1 MNYIIILFI
10 AFSFCSEKKIPK
22 LDLFKDGGVIFNDL
36 NIKTAIPDPRKEGSN
51 KISEQDIIEIKNKSN
66 LFEPSPI
73 NKEDLI
79 IISTNKGD
87 MKFKFYSDIAPKT
100 CYNFKKLANSGFYD
114 ETIFHRIIPG
124 FMAQGGDV
132 LTRDSNKKND
142 GRGNPGWTV
151 DQEFNNISHEKGI
164 LSMARSQDVNSA
176 GSQFFICFDNAPHLN
191 NKYTVFGK
199 LLSGYEVLD
208 KIEKLKS
215 EADYIIDRSVSKV
228 PDAEKNN
235 FLEFNYKN
243 RKRYI
248 KIPLNEDKNKFR
260 IDVNN
265 SLKNIH
271 RTKRPVKIIQV
282 RVESENF
289 EKDSN

>member
-1 MNYIIILFI
+1 MVIVYIIFVSFLLSDSLMIDNPLLSKKGLN
-10 AFSFCSEKKIPK
+10 FSVNMKGNLIPK
-22 LDLFKDGGVIFNDL
+22 EPKDLSPVEIDLIKSKAKDFVPNPVTE
-36 NIKTAIPDPRKEGSN
+36 N
-51 KISEQDIIEIKNKSN
+51 DIIIME
-66 LFEPSPI
+66 
-73 NKEDLI
+73 
-79 IISTNKGD
+79 TNFGI
-87 MKFKFYSDIAPKT
+87 MEFVFYNEEAPNHS
-100 CYNFKKLANSGFYD
+100 YNFKKLANSGFYD

-124 FMAQGGDV
+124 FMAQGGDI

-215 EADYIIDRSVSKV
+215 EADYIIDRSISKV

-271 RTKRPVKIIQV
+271 RTKRSVKIIQV

>member
-1 MNYIIILFI
+1 MVIVYIIFVSFLLSDSLIIDNPLLSKKGLN
-10 AFSFCSEKKIPK
+10 FSVNMKGNLIPK
-22 LDLFKDGGVIFNDL
+22 EPKDLSPVEIDLIKSKAKDFVPNPVTE
-36 NIKTAIPDPRKEGSN
+36 N
-51 KISEQDIIEIKNKSN
+51 DIIIME
-66 LFEPSPI
+66 
-73 NKEDLI
+73 
-79 IISTNKGD
+79 TNFGI
-87 MKFKFYSDIAPKT
+87 MEFIFYNEEAPNHS
-100 CYNFKKLANSGFYD
+100 YNFKKLANSGFYD

>member
-1 MNYIIILFI
+1 MVIVYIIFVSFLLSDSLIIDNPLLSKKGLN
-10 AFSFCSEKKIPK
+10 FSVNMKGNLIPK
-22 LDLFKDGGVIFNDL
+22 EPKDLSPVEIDLIKSKAKDFVPNPVTGN
-36 NIKTAIPDPRKEGSN
+36 
-51 KISEQDIIEIKNKSN
+51 DIIIME
-66 LFEPSPI
+66 
-73 NKEDLI
+73 
-79 IISTNKGD
+79 TNFGI
-87 MKFKFYSDIAPKT
+87 MEFVFYNEEAPNHS
-100 CYNFKKLANSGFYD
+100 YNFKKLANSGFYD

-248 KIPLNEDKNKFR
+248 KIPLNEDENKFR

>member
-1 MNYIIILFI
+1 MVIIYIICI
-10 AFSFCSEKKIPK
+10 SFLLSDTLIIDNPLLSKKGLKFNANMKGNIIPK
-22 LDLFKDGGVIFNDL
+22 APTDLSPVEIDLIKSKAKDF
-36 NIKTAIPDPRKEGSN
+36 IPSPVTEN
-51 KISEQDIIEIKNKSN
+51 DIIIMK
-66 LFEPSPI
+66 
-73 NKEDLI
+73 
-79 IISTNKGD
+79 TNFGT
-87 MKFKFYSDIAPKT
+87 MEFIFYNEEAPNHS
-100 CYNFKKLANSGFYD
+100 YNFKKLANSGFYD

-124 FMAQGGDV
+124 FMAQGGDI

-151 DQEFNNISHEKGI
+151 DQEFNNISHEKGV

-199 LLSGYEVLD
+199 LISGYEVLD

-215 EADYIIDRSVSKV
+215 EANYIIDRSVSKL
-228 PDAEKNN
+228 PDNEENN

-248 KIPLNEDKNKFR
+248 KIPLNENKNKFR
-260 IDVNN
+260 DNINN
-265 SLKNIH
+265 SLKNNH
-271 RTKRPVKIIQV
+271 NPVTMVSKVVARLKNKIL
-282 RVESENF
+282 
-289 EKDSN
+289 

>member
-1 MNYIIILFI
+1 MVIVYIIFVSFLLSDSLMIDNPLLSKKGLN
-10 AFSFCSEKKIPK
+10 FSVNMKGNLIPK
-22 LDLFKDGGVIFNDL
+22 EPKDLSPVEIDLIKSKAKDFVPNPVTE
-36 NIKTAIPDPRKEGSN
+36 N
-51 KISEQDIIEIKNKSN
+51 DIIIME
-66 LFEPSPI
+66 
-73 NKEDLI
+73 
-79 IISTNKGD
+79 TNFGI
-87 MKFKFYSDIAPKT
+87 MEFIFYNEEAPNHS
-100 CYNFKKLANSGFYD
+100 YNFKKLANSGFYD

-124 FMAQGGDV
+124 FMAQGGDI

>member
-1 MNYIIILFI
+1 MVIVYIIFVSFLLSDSLMIDNPLLSKKGLN
-10 AFSFCSEKKIPK
+10 FSVNMKGNLIPK
-22 LDLFKDGGVIFNDL
+22 EPKDLSPVEIDLIKSKAKDFVPNPVTGN
-36 NIKTAIPDPRKEGSN
+36 
-51 KISEQDIIEIKNKSN
+51 DIIIME
-66 LFEPSPI
+66 
-73 NKEDLI
+73 
-79 IISTNKGD
+79 TNFGI
-87 MKFKFYSDIAPKT
+87 MEFVFYNEEAPNHS
-100 CYNFKKLANSGFYD
+100 YNFKKLANSGFYD

-271 RTKRPVKIIQV
+271 RTKRSVKIIQV

>member
-1 MNYIIILFI
+1 MVIVYIIFVSFLLSDSLMIDNPLLSKKGLN
-10 AFSFCSEKKIPK
+10 FSVNMKGNLIPK
-22 LDLFKDGGVIFNDL
+22 EPKDLSPVEIDLIKSKAKDFVPNPVTE
-36 NIKTAIPDPRKEGSN
+36 N
-51 KISEQDIIEIKNKSN
+51 DIIIME
-66 LFEPSPI
+66 
-73 NKEDLI
+73 
-79 IISTNKGD
+79 TNFGI
-87 MKFKFYSDIAPKT
+87 MEFVFYNEEAPNHS
-100 CYNFKKLANSGFYD
+100 YNFKKLANSGFYD